1 MAAKKK
7 KKKSGK
13 NGKIRLILWSVPVL
27 IMIASVSIRLSGMG
41 KSPIPPPGSYQLEV
55 LNGTGEK
62 NLVKRITLRLRR
74 IGMDVLIE
82 GNAESFDFE
91 QSIIIDRKGN
101 RNLAESVARRL
112 GCRRVIQQIQ
122 VNPKVDL
129 TFVVGSDW
137 DKLDI
142 DIQGED

>member
-7 KKKSGK
+7 KKKR
-13 NGKIRLILWSVPVL
+13 GKIRLILWSIPVL
-27 IMIASVSIRLSGMG
+27 IMVASVSIRLSGMG
-41 KSPIPPPGSYQLEV
+41 NSPIPPPGSYQLEV

-62 NLVKRITLRLRR
+62 NLVKRITLQLRR

-91 QSIIIDRKGN
+91 QSIIIDRKGD
-101 RNLAESVARRL
+101 RDLAESVARRL

-122 VNPKVDL
+122 DNPKVDL